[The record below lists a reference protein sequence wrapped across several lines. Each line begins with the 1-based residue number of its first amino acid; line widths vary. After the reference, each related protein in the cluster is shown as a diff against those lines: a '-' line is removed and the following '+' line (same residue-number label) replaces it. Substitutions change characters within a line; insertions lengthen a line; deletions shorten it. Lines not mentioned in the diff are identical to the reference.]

1 MEASLWLPALA
12 AVTLFL
18 GPLLHASLLRARL
31 ALHALD
37 GFVFVALG
45 GLALL
50 HLLPHKLDLAG
61 LAPVGLAAIVL
72 VGLRAGHRLI
82 GHRMDR
88 AERAAVGIAMVGLGF
103 HGFFDGAVLAPG
115 VTGRVDPLLALAI
128 ALHHLPVGLA
138 VWWFLRPLQGRA
150 WSIAVLLA
158 VAAAIGAGWS
168 AGPQLRAIAEGQ
180 SAELFAAL
188 FSSVLLHVVFHR
200 PMLPAGSPAEAR
212 GARRAAGLGGLF
224 GGLLLLLV
232 EQANFGVGGTGSAGH
247 GAAHAFLSLAIES
260 APALLVGLLFAGLV
274 QAMLPRGSVGWL
286 ARGRGAGSAVRGLV
300 FGLPLPICS
309 CGVIPVYRSLVIQGV
324 PATAAL
330 AFLTSAPE
338 LGLDAVMLSWPL
350 LGPTLT
356 FVRIGAVVAV
366 TLIASVAVG
375 RLAERQPI
383 SQGLGALPA
392 RRPTLG
398 GRVKEALRVA
408 TVELPDHTGAWILLG
423 LALAA
428 VVEPILHADWLPQ
441 VPALLQVPVAA
452 VAGLPMYVCASGA
465 TPLVAVLL
473 AKGLSPGAAIA
484 FLLTGPAT
492 NATTYL
498 ALRRLHGRAV
508 AVGFGAT
515 VAGAAIGL
523 GFGIDAVM
531 GRALSRTSSA
541 LAHAD
546 DSTIGTLCAIV
557 LGVVMVASAVR
568 QGPRAFVTQ
577 LWGEEE
583 VGEGH
588 AHGHYHPDHDHD
600 QDHDHDHDHDH
611 ERSGGDD
618 ESQDEGEGRH
628 TDRAGQA

>member
-1 MEASLWLPALA
+1 MEASFWLPALA
-12 AVTLFL
+12 AATLFF
-18 GPLLHASLLRARL
+18 GPLLHASLVRARL

-45 GLALL
+45 GLAVL
-50 HLLPHKLDLAG
+50 HLLPHKLDAAG
-61 LAPVGLAAIVL
+61 LAPAGLATIVL
-72 VGLRAGHRLI
+72 LGLRAGHRII

-103 HGFFDGAVLAPG
+103 HGFVDGAVLAPG
-115 VTGRVDPLLALAI
+115 VTGRVDPLLAIAI

-150 WSIAVLLA
+150 WSLAVLVA

-168 AGPQLRAIAEGQ
+168 AGPRLRAIAEGQ

-200 PMLPAGSPAEAR
+200 PMLPVGTPAEMR
-212 GARRAAGLGGLF
+212 GSRRAAGLGGLL

-232 EQANFGVGGTGSAGH
+232 EQADFGGGGGAGGHH
-247 GAAHAFLSLAIES
+247 GAAQAFIELAVES
-260 APALLVGLLFAGLV
+260 APALLIGLVFAGLV
-274 QAMLPRGSVGWL
+274 QAMLPRGSAGWL
-286 ARGRGAGSAVRGLV
+286 ARGRGASSALRGLV

-350 LGPTLT
+350 LGPSLT
-356 FVRIGAVVAV
+356 FVRIGAVVVV
-366 TLIASVAVG
+366 TLAASIVVG
-375 RLAERQPI
+375 RLAERTPI
-383 SQGLGALPA
+383 AHGLGELPT
-392 RRPTLG
+392 RRPTLA
-398 GRVKEALRVA
+398 GRLREALRVA

-441 VPALLQVPVAA
+441 VPAALQVPVAA
-452 VAGLPMYVCASGA
+452 LAGLPMYVCASGA

-508 AVGFGAT
+508 ALGFGAM
-515 VAGAAIGL
+515 VAGTAMGL
-523 GFGIDAVM
+523 GLVIDAVM
-531 GRALSRTSSA
+531 GRGLAASAGGLS
-541 LAHAD
+541 HAAGG
-546 DSTIGTLCAIV
+546 SIGVACAIV
-557 LGVVMVASAVR
+557 LGAVMIVSAVR
-568 QGPRAFVTQ
+568 QGPRGFVTQ
-577 LWGEEE
+577 LWGEED
-583 VGEGH
+583 
-588 AHGHYHPDHDHD
+588 AHGHEGHEHGHG
-600 QDHDHDHDHDH
+600 HGHGHEGHGHEGHGHDH
-611 ERSGGDD
+611 EHRHGD
-618 ESQDEGEGRH
+618 
-628 TDRAGQA
+628 

>member
-1 MEASLWLPALA
+1 MEASLWLPAIA
-12 AVTLFL
+12 AATLFF
-18 GPLLHASLLRARL
+18 GPLLHASLVRARL

-50 HLLPHKLDLAG
+50 HLLPRRLDAAG
-61 LAPVGLAAIVL
+61 LAPAGLAVIVL
-72 VGLRAGHRLI
+72 LGLRAGHRII

-88 AERAAVGIAMVGLGF
+88 AERAAVGLAMVGLGF
-103 HGFFDGAVLAPG
+103 HGFIDGAVLAPG
-115 VTGRVDPLLALAI
+115 ATGRVDPLLALAI

-150 WSIAVLLA
+150 WSIAVLVA

-168 AGPQLRAIAEGQ
+168 AGPRLRAIAEGQ

-200 PMLPAGSPAEAR
+200 PMLPAGTPAEAR
-212 GARRAAGLGGLF
+212 GSRRAAGLGGLL

-232 EQANFGVGGTGSAGH
+232 EQADFGGGGTAGH
-247 GAAHAFLSLAIES
+247 GAARAFLSLAIES

-274 QAMLPRGSVGWL
+274 QAMLPRGSAAWL
-286 ARGRGAGSAVRGLV
+286 AGGRGAGSAVRGLV

-309 CGVIPVYRSLVIQGV
+309 CGVIPVYRSLIVQGV

-356 FVRIGAVVAV
+356 FLRVGAVVVV
-366 TLIASVAVG
+366 TLVASVAVG
-375 RLAERQPI
+375 RMAERLPV
-383 SQGLGALPA
+383 SHDPGLLPA
-392 RRPTLG
+392 RRPTLR

-428 VVEPILHADWLPQ
+428 VVEPILHADWLPR
-441 VPALLQVPVAA
+441 VPSLLQVPVAA
-452 VAGLPMYVCASGA
+452 LAGLPLYVCASGA

-508 AVGFGAT
+508 ALGFGAT
-515 VAGAAIGL
+515 VAGTAIAL
-523 GFGIDAVM
+523 GFGIDAVL
-531 GRALSRTSSA
+531 GRGVAGAAGA
-541 LAHAD
+541 LAHLEGGRV
-546 DSTIGTLCAIV
+546 GTASAIL
-557 LGVVMVASAVR
+557 LGAVMIASAVR

-583 VGEGH
+583 VGGGH
-588 AHGHYHPDHDHD
+588 EHEHEHEHDHG
-600 QDHDHDHDHDH
+600 HDHDHDHDLDH
-611 ERSGGDD
+611 DHGHGHDHGHD
-618 ESQDEGEGRH
+618 HDH
-628 TDRAGQA
+628 DH